1 MALPSVFLF
10 FGGMLLYVLPCILY
24 SWWLFRLWRVTSDG
38 TYLWL
43 MFAIGVLPFFGV
55 FLMVAPF
62 FIVISG
68 PAGGGP
74 TATRI
79 ALPLIVMFIALV
91 VACMKVGCTLM
102 SLSQMADG
110 RVGFRDL
117 FRKIARDTEPPE
129 L

>member
-1 MALPSVFLF
+1 MVLTNVFLL
-10 FGGMLLYVLPCILY
+10 FGGMLLYVLPCLLY
-24 SWWLFRLWRVTSDG
+24 SWWLFRLWRATSDG

-43 MFAIGVLPFFGV
+43 MFAIGVLPFVGV
-55 FLMVAPF
+55 FLMIVPF
-62 FIVISG
+62 FFVMAVS
-68 PAGGGP
+68 AGGGP
-74 TATRI
+74 TALQM

-91 VACMKVGCTLM
+91 VACMKVGCTVM

-117 FRKIARDTEPPE
+117 FRKIERDAEPSE